1 MEIEVKKKFNKRA
14 FTAVVIFISGLILP
28 ISGIMNHKLQ
38 FDTLT
43 TQRHFWMSVHN
54 IAAFLFVIFAVIHV
68 SYNWRSLINH
78 IRNLKSH
85 IISKEAI
92 FAILFV
98 IIIVGLFSTHVLHT

>member
-1 MEIEVKKKFNKRA
+1 METEVKKKFNKRA
-14 FTAVVIFISGLILP
+14 FTAVVIFVAGLILP

-38 FDTLT
+38 FDSLT

-54 IAAFLFVIFAVIHV
+54 FAAILFVLFVVIHV
-68 SYNWRSLINH
+68 SYNWRSLIH
-78 IRNLKSH
+78 YIRNLKNH

-98 IIIVGLFSTHVLHT
+98 IIIVGLFSTHVFHT